1 MKKHGFINQRRMNKM
16 KLFECEI
23 ELGSVYPVREAE
35 TKEEFIKNLIEEY
48 NEKCFDLFEI
58 NEDMIKEV
66 EEV

>member
-1 MKKHGFINQRRMNKM
+1 VRLKWVKLNQ
-16 KLFECEI
+16 
-23 ELGSVYPVREAE
+23 YREEE

>member
-1 MKKHGFINQRRMNKM
+1 M

-48 NEKCFDLFEI
+48 NKKCFDLFEKHIVFCI

>member
-1 MKKHGFINQRRMNKM
+1 M

-23 ELGSVYPVREAE
+23 ELGSVYPVRKAE

-58 NEDMIKEV
+58 NENMIKEV

>member
-1 MKKHGFINQRRMNKM
+1 MP

-23 ELGSVYPVREAE
+23 ELGSVYPVREAK

-48 NEKCFDLFEI
+48 NNKCFDLFEI

-66 EEV
+66 EEA